1 MPNSAAR
8 EAIVAS
14 RTPLRGSPVQPLEV
28 RMDTVTE
35 SLEEARRLIGVGDD
49 KRAAQLLH
57 TAALECHDPA
67 KAAQIHALAVQ
78 GRERAGRF
86 ARRRWDEPIR
96 IAEARQVTGVS

>member
-1 MPNSAAR
+1 VQITMPAGPA
-8 EAIVAS
+8 
-14 RTPLRGSPVQPLEV
+14 QPPEV

-35 SLEEARRLIGVGDD
+35 SLEEARRLMGVGDD

-78 GRERAGRF
+78 GRDRAGRF
-86 ARRRWDEPIR
+86 GRRRWDEPIR

>member
-1 MPNSAAR
+1 
-8 EAIVAS
+8 
-14 RTPLRGSPVQPLEV
+14 
-28 RMDTVTE
+28 MDSVTE
-35 SLEEARRLIGVGDD
+35 ALEEARRLIGMGDD

-86 ARRRWDEPIR
+86 GRKRWDEPIR
-96 IAEARQVTGVS
+96 ITEARQATGVS

>member
-1 MPNSAAR
+1 
-8 EAIVAS
+8 
-14 RTPLRGSPVQPLEV
+14 
-28 RMDTVTE
+28 MDTVTE

-78 GRERAGRF
+78 GRDRAGRF
-86 ARRRWDEPIR
+86 GRRRWDEPIR
-96 IAEARQVTGVS
+96 IAEARQATGVS